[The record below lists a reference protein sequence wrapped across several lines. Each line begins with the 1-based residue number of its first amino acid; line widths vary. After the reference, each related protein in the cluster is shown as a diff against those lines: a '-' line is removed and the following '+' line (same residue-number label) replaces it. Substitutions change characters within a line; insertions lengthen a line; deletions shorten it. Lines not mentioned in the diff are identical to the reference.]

1 MNPTSTPSLPDA
13 SQLPH
18 LSLDD
23 LRELAEELRQTIL
36 ATCLKNGG
44 HLGASLGTVEIAL
57 ALHRCFRSPDEPIVW
72 DVGHQAYAHKLLTG
86 RADRFE
92 TLRTTGGISGFLS
105 REESPHDVYGAGHSS
120 TSISAAMA
128 MAWVRGSDPE
138 EARRWTVAVIGDGGL
153 TAGVALEALNNLR
166 AQPLGPLLILLND
179 NQMSISPNVGAIPAI
194 LSGGRAKEFFGAFD
208 LDYIGPVDGH
218 DLATLIGTLER
229 LKAQPPGRPVVV
241 HVLTQKG
248 KGYLPAE
255 ERPAFYHGISP
266 IPVKVP
272 ENSGVQPSPSYSHVF
287 GEALCELAQKRTDIV
302 AITAAMPEGTGL
314 TRFSN
319 EFASRFFDVGIAEP
333 HAVVFAAGL
342 ATQGIRPVV
351 AIYSTFLQ
359 RGLDGIIHDVAL
371 QNLPVIFAIDRA
383 GLVGADGPTHH
394 GAFDLAYLG
403 PIPNLTLYCPSSL
416 KDVSIL
422 LETAASLEGP
432 SAIRYPRGTG
442 PEDCKEPLI
451 DGLRWH
457 SRAQAPDSEIIVVA
471 LGSTLSKALQMF
483 RALEPHEISRCTLI
497 SCVQAKP
504 IPASLIE
511 KLRRSPGS
519 KVFVLEEGVTRGG
532 FGQALIAEAGP
543 RTGAWQLAGYPDVFV
558 AHGSVSALEDQIGLS
573 VQALTARLREMF
585 A

>member
-1 MNPTSTPSLPDA
+1 MNSSPLL
-13 SQLPH
+13 Q

-23 LRELAEELRQTIL
+23 LREVAEEMRQTIL

-57 ALHRCFRSPDEPIVW
+57 ALHRCFRSPDEPIIW

-86 RADRFE
+86 RAGRFE

-128 MAWVRGSDPE
+128 MAWVRVSDPE
-138 EARRWTVAVIGDGGL
+138 EARRWTIAVIGDGGL
-153 TAGVALEALNNLR
+153 TAGLALEALNNLR

-194 LSGGRAKEFFGAFD
+194 LSGGRAKEFFNAFEV
-208 LDYIGPVDGH
+208 DYIGPVDGH
-218 DLATLIGTLER
+218 DLATLIGTLEH

-266 IPVKVP
+266 ISVKVP
-272 ENSGVQPSPSYSHVF
+272 EKSGLQPSPSYSHIF
-287 GEALCELAQKRTDIV
+287 GESLCELAQRRSDIV

-314 TRFSN
+314 TRFSHD
-319 EFASRFFDVGIAEP
+319 FASRFFDVGIAEP

-342 ATQGIRPVV
+342 ATQGVRPVV

-371 QNLPVIFAIDRA
+371 QNLPVVFAIDRA

-403 PIPNLTLYCPSSL
+403 LIPNLTIYCPSSL
-416 KDVSIL
+416 KDVSTL
-422 LETAASLEGP
+422 LEAALSLAGP
-432 SAIRYPRGTG
+432 SAIRYPRGSG
-442 PEDCKEPLI
+442 PEDCEEPLI
-451 DGLRWH
+451 DGVRWH
-457 SRAQAPDSEIIVVA
+457 RLAEEPETEVIAVA
-471 LGSTLSKALQMF
+471 LGSSLSKAQQILQE
-483 RALEPHEISRCTLI
+483 LEPHELARCTLI

-511 KLRRSPGS
+511 KLRSRPKS
-519 KVFVLEEGVTRGG
+519 KVIVLEEGVTRGG

-543 RTGAWQLAGYPDVFV
+543 RTGAWQLAGYPDAFV
-558 AHGSVSALEDQIGLS
+558 THGSVSALEDQIHLS
-573 VQALTARLREMF
+573 VQALSARLRELL